1 MKRSNSSLEKEVKYL
16 NSQLTGLEILLRQ
29 NRELEE
35 QVNRLVEELDNATQ
49 AVVKR
54 GHLYKWREKEF
65 AWATRW
71 GSRYFTLQGST
82 LSYFGEESEKRPRRT
97 IDLSKCVVRHEGTKK
112 NGTYHVFSI
121 YLVNVKDDDEEDD
134 DATHLSLLLRLSS
147 DDEAEASQW
156 IDMLEQGCAAEEMK
170 TMPDA
175 RFRRLSDDFTIGGDP
190 ADFSKTDTS
199 SSDHDAIFAEVP
211 AKMETTLTDADPS
224 DLSPVM
230 LERVQSA
237 SESLK
242 RVVSRQTMARRV
254 LAKRSPQHFT
264 ASGTRIDHL
273 VDNTV
278 TAGGDLSSTGEKKAN
293 EESVDTK
300 VSAMDPG
307 SVSGLRK
314 RRGAAEGDTEGPSS
328 GLRVDTSK
336 SSNLSLAHPDATAGG
351 KKTYKIK
358 RSFPA
363 SKPMHVKAEPSFL
376 SAEQHSGVI
385 NYRGFFNLAIIIL
398 LISNAR
404 IIIDAHKKYG
414 FVPAWKEMLFNWRHG
429 ADDTSRWLYLA
440 SSAPGLSLLSWF
452 TQLLISYLLET
463 FYEKEYISERGIA
476 VINIVWCF
484 LGIAVPVVWVWY
496 SDYPHPGAR
505 MTYLFQSVVLWMKI
519 ISYHHAH
526 RDLRVSRKV
535 GSMSRRGSRD
545 TLLLNAEGGAYDDNM
560 KPLRMPITPG
570 RENMELAFLQEVK
583 DIRPPFLRYPEN
595 LTVANMLYFSIAP
608 TLTYQLNYPQ
618 AKKGL
623 RWSIVLLILFRM
635 MVVSGLILFATESYI
650 MPTVQNSMEAVHN
663 ADILSIMERVLKLSI
678 PNTYVWLL
686 VFYFYFH
693 LWLNLLAELTCFGD
707 RIFYKDWW
715 NARTI
720 DIYWRNWNIPVHN
733 WILRHLYYPLLRLG
747 AGKVAGTFAA
757 FFFSAALHEV
767 ILSVPFKAIYMHAFV
782 GMLLQAPLSY
792 ITKIVD
798 KRFDNAFFG
807 NVIFWMAFCIVG
819 QPIGILLISYEKT
832 KSEGGIPAHIP

>member
-16 NSQLTGLEILLRQ
+16 NSQLVGLEILLRQ

-54 GHLYKWREKEF
+54 GHLFKWREKEF

-71 GSRYFTLQGST
+71 GKRYFTLQGST

-112 NGTYHVFSI
+112 KGNFHVFSI
-121 YLVNVKDDDEEDD
+121 YLVNVKDDDDEDD
-134 DATHLSLLLRLSS
+134 GSTHLSLLLRLSS
-147 DDEAEASQW
+147 DDEAEAMQW

-170 TMPDA
+170 TMQDA

-190 ADFSKTDTS
+190 ADFSKGS
-199 SSDHDAIFAEVP
+199 SGSDHDAIFSEVP
-211 AKMETTLTDADPS
+211 AEMETTLTDPS

-273 VDNTV
+273 VDNIV
-278 TAGGDLSSTGEKKAN
+278 TAGGGDLSNVGKKKEKGADTPTDTGSSE
-293 EESVDTK
+293 
-300 VSAMDPG
+300 
-307 SVSGLRK
+307 SGLRK
-314 RRGAAEGDTEGPSS
+314 RRVGGESETLGSP
-328 GLRVDTSK
+328 LRVSTSK
-336 SSNLSLAHPDATAGG
+336 LSLVPPDRDSTAGG
-351 KKTYKIK
+351 KKTFKIK

-414 FVPAWKEMLFNWRHG
+414 FVPAWKEMLFNWRNS
-429 ADDTSRWLYLA
+429 ADNTSRWLYLA
-440 SSAPGLSLLSWF
+440 TSAPGLSLLSWF
-452 TQLLISYLLET
+452 SQLLISYLLET
-463 FYEKEYISERGIA
+463 VYEREHMGERTIA
-476 VINIVWCF
+476 VINVIWCS
-484 LGIAVPVVWVWY
+484 LGIIIPVVWVWH

-535 GSMSRRGSRD
+535 GSLSRRGSRE
-545 TLLLNAEGGAYDDNM
+545 TMALAGEGGLYDDNM
-560 KPLRMPITPG
+560 KPLRAPITPG
-570 RENMELAFLQEVK
+570 RENLELAFLQEVR

-608 TLTYQLNYPQ
+608 TLTYQLNYPL

-650 MPTVQNSMEAVHN
+650 TPTVQNSMEAVHN

-720 DIYWRNWNIPVHN
+720 DIYWRDWNIPVHS
-733 WILRHLYYPLLRLG
+733 WILRHLYYPLLRSG

-757 FFFSAALHEV
+757 FFFSAALLEV

-782 GMLLQAPLSY
+782 GMLLQAPLSF
-792 ITKIVD
+792 ITKMVD

-832 KSEGGIPAHIP
+832 KSEGGIPAYIP